1 MTGTTS
7 QGGEPPGNPP
17 QTTHRASSCAKR
29 RGHVRL
35 CSKPR
40 GARGI
45 EPATFKRMGQLL
57 SRPRVLGQTT
67 GPVGR
72 YPTLPVPRRYQG
84 GTKAVPKRY
93 QGAVGSA
100 RAQTLQWTGPPVPV
114 RVGSQDMWPMPA
126 WFYCTMLHVHSFLL
140 VSGSLIPSCHMHC
153 MHAIYMCVLSPTTDP
168 ILYGHWLCTHAL
180 HASRLP
186 PVATFVW
193 RHAGMTHAL
202 APIQGLLSIGV
213 VDDLLDRACQ
223 CAFQCAC
230 PFKQDLS
237 FSIGSAEV

>member
-84 GTKAVPKRY
+84 GTKALLV
-93 QGAVGSA
+93 ASA
-100 RAQTLQWTGPPVPV
+100 HRPCCGPV
-114 RVGSQDMWPMPA
+114 RRCPSASGARTCGPCPLGSTAQC
-126 WFYCTMLHVHSFLL
+126 FMLI
-140 VSGSLIPSCHMHC
+140 VSCLSR
-153 MHAIYMCVLSPTTDP
+153 VLSFQAAT
-168 ILYGHWLCTHAL
+168 CT
-180 HASRLP
+180 
-186 PVATFVW
+186 
-193 RHAGMTHAL
+193 
-202 APIQGLLSIGV
+202 
-213 VDDLLDRACQ
+213 ACMPST
-223 CAFQCAC
+223 CAN
-230 PFKQDLS
+230 
-237 FSIGSAEV
+237 